1 MTNNITQ
8 LAQLMK
14 GKNPQTVVMD
24 MVKNQQISDPN
35 ISQLIAFAQ
44 KGDNTSLV
52 NLAETLFKKQ
62 GLDLN
67 QEFNQFMSLIK

>member
-35 ISQLIAFAQ
+35 ISQLITFAQ

-67 QEFNQFMSLIK
+67 QEFN